1 MGNGMNKVLPGLFV
15 GNFRDAKDRQQL
27 ADNNITHILAIH
39 DQAKKLHEDKEY
51 LCIVASDNS
60 QQELIQFFPECIEF
74 IHNARL
80 NNGGVLVHCLAGVS
94 RSVTITAAYIMT
106 VTPLGWRE
114 AVNSIRGVRNCANPN
129 FGFQKQLM
137 KYQNENL
144 QEAKKEL
151 RQKFPETDQD
161 NDYKECQIN
170 LNSFQKFVLNGSP
183 TKDDG
188 LYPLPYNAYKTN
200 NVNGFNHDKS
210 TGSKTKTEQSKQEA
224 KMETKGDNSG
234 KNMTTNISDTTSAL
248 SHNNDLQSIQ
258 TNRNKIVD
266 FDSLTDDIDEAYA
279 CLRAK
284 KVL

>member
-1 MGNGMNKVLPGLFV
+1 MGAERDKLTKNYRESGVLPGLFV

-39 DQAKKLHEDKEY
+39 DQAKKLHEVKFLMNKIISVKEHREK
-51 LCIVASDNS
+51 S
-60 QQELIQFFPECIEF
+60 
-74 IHNARL
+74 
-80 NNGGVLVHCLAGVS
+80 LAGVS

-114 AVNSIRGVRNCANPN
+114 AVNSIRGVRNGANPN

-144 QEAKKEL
+144 QEAKQKF
-151 RQKFPETDQD
+151 RKKFPESDQD
-161 NDYKECQIN
+161 SDYKECQLN
-170 LNSFQKFVLNGSP
+170 LNAFQKFVLNGSP

-200 NVNGFNHDKS
+200 NSDKDKN
-210 TGSKTKTEQSKQEA
+210 TGSKTKTEQGKQEA
-224 KMETKGDNSG
+224 QMETKGDNSG
-234 KNMTTNISDTTSAL
+234 KNMPTNISDTTSAL
-248 SHNNDLQSIQ
+248 SHNNDLQNNQ
-258 TNRNKIVD
+258 TNRNKTVD

-279 CLRAK
+279 CLRDK

>member
-27 ADNNITHILAIH
+27 TDNNITHILAIH

-60 QQELIQFFPECIEF
+60 QQELMQFFPECIEF

-80 NNGGVLVHCLAGVS
+80 NNGSVLVHCLAGVS

-114 AVNSIRGVRNCANPN
+114 ALNSIRGVRNGANPN
-129 FGFQKQLM
+129 FGFQKQLQ

-144 QEAKKEL
+144 QEAREKL
-151 RQKFPETDQD
+151 RQKFPETDND

-170 LNSFQKFVLNGSP
+170 LNAFQKFVLNGSP

-200 NVNGFNHDKS
+200 NPE
-210 TGSKTKTEQSKQEA
+210 KTKIQPQKLRQNKVKRKQKWKQRETIQEKICMLISQTPIVLYLTTTISKITRQIEI
-224 KMETKGDNSG
+224 K
-234 KNMTTNISDTTSAL
+234 L
-248 SHNNDLQSIQ
+248 
-258 TNRNKIVD
+258 
-266 FDSLTDDIDEAYA
+266 
-279 CLRAK
+279 
-284 KVL
+284 

>member
-114 AVNSIRGVRNCANPN
+114 AVNSIRGVRDLANPN

-144 QEAKKEL
+144 QEAKEKL
-151 RQKFPETDQD
+151 KHKFPETDQD
-161 NDYKECQIN
+161 TDYKECQLN
-170 LNSFQKFVLNGSP
+170 LNAFQKFVLDGSP
-183 TKDDG
+183 NKDDG
-188 LYPLPYNAYKTN
+188 LYPLPFNAYKTN
-200 NVNGFNHDKS
+200 NSDKDKN
-210 TGSKTKTEQSKQEA
+210 TGSITKTGQSKQEA

-234 KNMTTNISDTTSAL
+234 INMTPNISDTTSAL
-248 SHNNDLQSIQ
+248 SLNNDLQNNG
-258 TNRNKIVD
+258 TNRNKTVD

-279 CLRAK
+279 CLHAK
-284 KVL
+284 KTL

>member
-1 MGNGMNKVLPGLFV
+1 MNKVLPGLFV

-27 ADNNITHILAIH
+27 TDNNITHILAIH

-80 NNGGVLVHCLAGVS
+80 NNGSVLVHCLAGVS

-114 AVNSIRGVRNCANPN
+114 ALNSIRGVRNGANPN
-129 FGFQKQLM
+129 FGFQKQLQ

-144 QEAKKEL
+144 QEAREKL
-151 RQKFPETDQD
+151 RQKFPETDND

-170 LNSFQKFVLNGSP
+170 LNAFQKFVLNGSP

-200 NVNGFNHDKS
+200 NSDKDKN
-210 TGSKTKTEQSKQEA
+210 TASKTKTEQSEEETE
-224 KMETKGDNSG
+224 METKGDNSG
-234 KNMTTNISDTTSAL
+234 KNMHANITNSAL
-248 SHNNDLQSIQ
+248 SHNNDLQNNQ
-258 TNRNKIVD
+258 TNRNKTVD

-279 CLRAK
+279 CLHAK
-284 KVL
+284 KVQ

>member
-80 NNGGVLVHCLAGVS
+80 NNGSVLVHCLAGVS

-114 AVNSIRGVRNCANPN
+114 AVNSIRGVRNGANPN

-144 QEAKKEL
+144 QEAKQKF
-151 RQKFPETDQD
+151 RKKFPESDQD
-161 NDYKECQIN
+161 SDYKECQLN
-170 LNSFQKFVLNGSP
+170 LNAFQKFVLNGSP

-200 NVNGFNHDKS
+200 NSDKDKN
-210 TGSKTKTEQSKQEA
+210 TGSKTKTEQGKQEA
-224 KMETKGDNSG
+224 QMETKGDNSG
-234 KNMTTNISDTTSAL
+234 KNMPTNISDTTSAL
-248 SHNNDLQSIQ
+248 SHNNDLQNNQ
-258 TNRNKIVD
+258 TNRNKTVD

-279 CLRAK
+279 CLRDK